1 VASKVG
7 IGGLVFLA
15 GRLAVA
21 AVHETAHGL
30 TMASFGRRVGAAGI
44 KLVLVFP
51 YAFVDTSD
59 AWFEP
64 RRRRMAVSAAGPVS
78 DFSLGAVFSVLA
90 LLLPAGAE
98 RDIVFQ
104 LAFAAYVGG
113 LFNLNPFLER
123 DGYHVLVDL
132 LGEPTLRRRAR
143 EDLRRRLSGSAHGAV
158 SPVLARYSLFG
169 LVWST
174 VAGLFAVGMSVRY
187 EPRIAALLPG
197 PLPWAVL
204 AFVWV
209 LVFAPVLLTVGGP
222 LRERR
227 RREA

>member
-1 VASKVG
+1 VG
-7 IGGLVFLA
+7 TAGL
-15 GRLAVA
+15 
-21 AVHETAHGL
+21 
-30 TMASFGRRVGAAGI
+30 

-78 DFSLGAVFSVLA
+78 DFSLGAVFSLLA
-90 LLLPAGAE
+90 LVLPAGAE
-98 RDIVFQ
+98 RDIFFQ
-104 LAFAAYVGG
+104 LALAAYVGG

-143 EDLRRRLSGSAHGAV
+143 EDLRRRLSGRARGSL
-158 SPVLARYSLFG
+158 SPVLARYSAFG
-169 LVWST
+169 LAWST
-174 VAGLFAVGMSVRY
+174 VAGLFAVGMSIRY
-187 EPRIAALLPG
+187 EPRIAAVLPG
-197 PLPWAVL
+197 PLPWIVL
-204 AFVWV
+204 AGIWV
-209 LVFAPVLLTVGGP
+209 AVFAPVMLAVGVP

-227 RREA
+227 QREA